1 MKLTFLGTSA
11 GRPTKE
17 RNVSAIALE
26 VENEKGWYLFDC
38 GEGTQQQILKTKLSI
53 YKLKTIFITHIH
65 GDHVYGLFGLIT
77 SRMLDKCT
85 ESLKIYVPKGVKEMV
100 EAVVDTSREH
110 LGYELEFIEIYG
122 GFEEEFENFRVKVL
136 PLIHSVPSYA
146 FYIQQKD
153 KITLDAKKLQNDGL
167 NPSPLY
173 QEIKNGR
180 DLEVEG
186 RKYIAKNYLQNTPG
200 KRMIIAGDNAEPD
213 ILGKYLK
220 NLDLLVHEATYL
232 EEDFIRL
239 EKKYLHTTAK
249 ELGRIAEEFGV
260 KKLAATHIS
269 PRYEGN
275 EILKEIKTEYK
286 GEVIVA
292 KDFDEVVV

>member
-1 MKLTFLGTSA
+1 LAQAPGVRQK
-11 GRPTKE
+11 RETKE

-85 ESLKIYVPKGVKEMV
+85 ESLKIYAPKGVKEMV

-136 PLIHSVPSYA
+136 PLIHSVPS
-146 FYIQQKD
+146 Q
-153 KITLDAKKLQNDGL
+153 
-167 NPSPLY
+167 
-173 QEIKNGR
+173 
-180 DLEVEG
+180 
-186 RKYIAKNYLQNTPG
+186 
-200 KRMIIAGDNAEPD
+200 
-213 ILGKYLK
+213 
-220 NLDLLVHEATYL
+220 
-232 EEDFIRL
+232 
-239 EKKYLHTTAK
+239 
-249 ELGRIAEEFGV
+249 
-260 KKLAATHIS
+260 ATHFIF
-269 PRYEGN
+269 N
-275 EILKEIKTEYK
+275 KKTK
-286 GEVIVA
+286 LP
-292 KDFDEVVV
+292 